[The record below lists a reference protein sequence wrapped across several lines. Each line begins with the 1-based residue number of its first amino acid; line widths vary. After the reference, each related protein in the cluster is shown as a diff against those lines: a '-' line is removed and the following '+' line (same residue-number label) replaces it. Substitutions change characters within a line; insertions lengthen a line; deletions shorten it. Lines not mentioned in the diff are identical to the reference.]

1 MNSRRDNNVQ
11 IFEDTMFRFKNDDDL
26 RTRTQNSILQQE
38 IIKENNKVEFNIN
51 KQEYPC
57 KIHVTKNR
65 TFEAAYEYFGKKIA
79 VLNFASATNPGGGVL
94 FGSSAQEE
102 CLCRVSN
109 LYICLTDKKS
119 MKDFYYPHRNEKN
132 NIHNDDIIYTP
143 NVFVI
148 KNDDYDLF
156 EKSDCFSVDVL
167 TCAAPNLRENPNNIY
182 NQDSGNSIK
191 ISDDELYE
199 IHLKR
204 AKKILEVAC
213 SKDVEVLILG
223 AFGCGAFKNN
233 PKVVA
238 KAYKDA
244 ISNFRYTFKEIEFAV
259 YCSPRDAVNYEEFK
273 KALG

>member
-1 MNSRRDNNVQ
+1 MNNRKENNIK
-11 IFEDTMFRFKNDDDL
+11 IFEDTISRFKSDNDL
-26 RTRTQNSILQQE
+26 KKRTEESISLQE
-38 IIKENNKVEFNIN
+38 IIKEGQTVVFNPK

-65 TFEAAYEYFGKKIA
+65 TFEAAFEYFGKKVA
-79 VLNFASATNPGGGVL
+79 VLNFASATNPGGGVR

-109 LYICLTDKKS
+109 LYLCLNEKNCIDN
-119 MKDFYYPHRNEKN
+119 FYNPHRSEKN

-148 KNDDYDLF
+148 KNDDYELF
-156 EKSDCFSVDVL
+156 EKSDCFSVDVI
-167 TCAAPNLRENPNNIY
+167 TCAAPNLRENPNNIH
-182 NQDSGNSIK
+182 NQDLGNVVSL
-191 ISDDELYE
+191 SDDELYK

-204 AKKILEVAC
+204 ATKILEVAC
-213 SKDVEVLILG
+213 SKNIEVLILG
-223 AFGCGAFKNN
+223 AFGCGAFRNN

-244 ISNFRYTFKEIEFAV
+244 ISNFKYAFKEIEFAV
-259 YCSPRDAVNYEEFK
+259 YCSPWDSVNYEEFK
-273 KALG
+273 KMF